1 MNVIENVLK
10 GYVYVTCT
18 IQKKR
23 DINVICAQSAF
34 FKKKNDVD
42 IAIASIR
49 PSRYLLL
56 NHWAKSN
63 HIWCVSCSKELGA
76 QRHNCFAGPPG
87 ALVRGQKVKYH

>member
-1 MNVIENVLK
+1 MNVIVLK

-18 IQKKR
+18 IQKKL
-23 DINVICAQSAF
+23 DINVICAQSAL
-34 FKKKNDVD
+34 KKNDWD

-63 HIWCVSCSKELGA
+63 HIRCVSCSQELGA
-76 QRHNCFAGPPG
+76 QRQNCFAGPPG